1 MRQLNLSTN
10 IADMEFTLSD
20 DVADDSELAKAFLE
34 AIKGLG
40 YVITSFKDKVG
51 YISRNDNYRL
61 EDLTEADA
69 KELLGDTKVTE
80 ETKEIV
86 EQLLGLNPLHSGRGD
101 ATRFNTL
108 LDELKELSNGVRSIV
123 PLTLKTEDISN
134 DLADAE
140 PDLSKAT
147 DNTSVFLGETVFTA
161 GELTKV
167 VGKNRTSM
175 ADNAAAV
182 FQAIGNLIPPDSVNE
197 EITTE
202 SLSHILGTLT
212 FTGKSTA
219 PFIHTNYTEE
229 AMSMSNIAKVFQL
242 IKERNVGNQAELQ
255 IVISELLM
263 ELNIANRS
271 TTYLRALACRP
282 AFILPSNKREL
293 VLDIIGSSNSGRTVL
308 SLLILRYLR
317 KLGINVVL
325 KDQDGTPEHY
335 LSDVCDEQ
343 LLAGLTGRS
352 DNLVITQSTF
362 YAK

>member
-10 IADMEFTLSD
+10 IADMVFTLSD
-20 DVADDSELAKAFLE
+20 DVADNAELAKAFLE
-34 AIKGLG
+34 AIKSLG
-40 YVITSFKDKVG
+40 YIMTSFKDKVDC
-51 YISRNDNYRL
+51 ISRNDKYRL

-69 KELLGDTKVTE
+69 KELLGDTIITE
-80 ETKEIV
+80 ETKEM
-86 EQLLGLNPLHSGRGD
+86 
-101 ATRFNTL
+101 
-108 LDELKELSNGVRSIV
+108 
-123 PLTLKTEDISN
+123 
-134 DLADAE
+134 
-140 PDLSKAT
+140 DLSKAS
-147 DNTSVFLGETVFTA
+147 DITSVFLGETVFTA
-161 GELTKV
+161 GELTKA

-175 ADNAAAV
+175 ANNAAVV

-202 SLSHILGTLT
+202 SLSHIPGTLE
-212 FTGKSTA
+212 FTGKSTG

-293 VLDIIGSSNSGRTVL
+293 VLDIIGSVNSGRSVL

-317 KLGINVVL
+317 NLGINVVL

-335 LSDVCDEQ
+335 WSDVSDEQ